1 MYINELDINILYTLL
16 LIYSIQTEKIV
27 HHLYKFCWFT
37 TGNLLVMLVLFSAGT
52 DDDIHM
58 AEEKFE
64 ESKVLA
70 ETAMHNLLDNDVS
83 L

>member
-1 MYINELDINILYTLL
+1 MHL
-16 LIYSIQTEKIV
+16 
-27 HHLYKFCWFT
+27 LYKFCWFT
-37 TGNLLVMLVLFSAGT
+37 AGILSVILVLFSAST

-83 L
+83 F

>member
-1 MYINELDINILYTLL
+1 MKMSELCLRFPSLFCSDALL
-16 LIYSIQTEKIV
+16 LICSLCVVIAA
-27 HHLYKFCWFT
+27 
-37 TGNLLVMLVLFSAGT
+37 TGV
-52 DDDIHM
+52 DDEIHA

-83 L
+83 STTELF

>member
-1 MYINELDINILYTLL
+1 
-16 LIYSIQTEKIV
+16 
-27 HHLYKFCWFT
+27 
-37 TGNLLVMLVLFSAGT
+37 MLVLFSAGT
-52 DDDIHM
+52 DDETHT